1 MIKILLVIL
10 MPFYSTAGLIW
21 DRIPKD
27 KVDKRIL
34 NFIDVNDINNCFQYE
49 ENNYNLHLKC
59 LINDKITNIKI
70 IIEDEELVYI

>member
-21 DRIPKD
+21 DRIPKY

-34 NFIDVNDINNCFQYE
+34 NFIDVNEINNCFQYE

-70 IIEDEELVYI
+70 VIEDEESVYI

>member
-1 MIKILLVIL
+1 

-21 DRIPKD
+21 DRIQKD

-34 NFIDVNDINNCFQYE
+34 NFVDINDINNCFQYE
-49 ENNYNLHLKC
+49 ENNHNLHLKC

-70 IIEDEELVYI
+70 VIEDEESIYI